1 MLCASTEYPRKAC
14 QYLYQMQKWL
24 FSKITNV
31 ERRKQIPGKDDQS
44 DLQDED
50 FQLKEW
56 FFGCKFDGDSKTDLK
71 TARAEDVLLTSWSN
85 ANEEKIAR
93 GAPGAKAAL
102 ALQAASDDP
111 ILKQLVCPSKS
122 VLLDRPIPKVAQAFK
137 AMVTHPLAEEAIHFR
152 KVEPP
157 TSRVMLWSPDG
168 KPVGEASAKAAA
180 SPEVKSAEQQL
191 AIVEATVLK
200 EINASQSAE
209 NSKHYQGQAVPL
221 QEIPSEMCKQKLLSQ
236 AQDAA
241 GANKRGV
248 GLAARKEKENRD
260 FQDPLP
266 RPDGFDNDFKA
277 PQVDGLEQL

>member
-1 MLCASTEYPRKAC
+1 
-14 QYLYQMQKWL
+14 MQKWL

-31 ERRKQIPGKDDQS
+31 GRRKQIPGKDDQS

-56 FFGCKFDGDSKTDLK
+56 FFGYKFDGDSKTDLK
-71 TARAEDVLLTSWSN
+71 TACVEDVLLTSWSN

-137 AMVTHPLAEEAIHFR
+137 A
-152 KVEPP
+152 
-157 TSRVMLWSPDG
+157 
-168 KPVGEASAKAAA
+168 SAKAAA
-180 SPEVKSAEQQL
+180 SPEAKSEEQQL

-209 NSKHYQGQAVPL
+209 NSKHCHGQTAPL
-221 QEIPSEMCKQKLLSQ
+221 QEIHPEMCKQKLLSQ

-241 GANKRGV
+241 GASKGGV
-248 GLAARKEKENRD
+248 GLAKRKEKENRD
-260 FQDPLP
+260 FQDLFP
-266 RPDGFDNDFKA
+266 RPDGFDKYDFKA
-277 PQVDGLEQL
+277 PQVDGPELLLCSGKF